1 MMILKELF
9 QKYANFMNNIA
20 IIPARGGSKR
30 IPRKNIRNFVGKPI
44 IAYSIEVAF
53 KSGLFNEVMV
63 STDDEEIANIAK
75 QFGASVP
82 FFRSKLNSNDNSTT
96 LEVIEEVVNMYIEI
110 NKHFDNIC
118 CIYPCAPFCTTMN
131 LLNSYNLFIEKKF
144 NTVFPVVQYSSP
156 IQRALNLDINKI
168 SMSYPEFKN
177 TRSQDLEKKYF
188 DAGQFYWINTKK
200 TFEQKNIYTDYSGS
214 IIIDELNAQDIDNE
228 IDWQIA
234 ELKYK
239 IVNKHGN

>member
-1 MMILKELF
+1 
-9 QKYANFMNNIA
+9 MNNIA

-30 IPRKNIRNFVGKPI
+30 IPRKNIREFLGKPI
-44 IAYSIEVAF
+44 LSYSIDVAL
-53 KSGLFNEVMV
+53 KSGLFSEVMV
-63 STDDEEIANIAK
+63 STDDEEIANIALEY
-75 QFGASVP
+75 GANVP
-82 FFRSKLNSNDNSTT
+82 FFRSKLNSKDTSTT
-96 LEVIEEVVNMYIEI
+96 LEVIEEVVNMYTDID
-110 NKHFDNIC
+110 KYFDNIC

-131 LLNSYNLFIEKKF
+131 LLNSYNLFIGKKF

-156 IQRALNLDINKI
+156 IQRALNLDNNII
-168 SMSYPEFKN
+168 SMSYPEFQN

-188 DAGQFYWINTKK
+188 DAGQFYWINAKK

-239 IVNKHGN
+239 LINKNGD

>member
-1 MMILKELF
+1 MILKELF

-30 IPRKNIRNFVGKPI
+30 IPRKNIRNFLGKPI
-44 IAYSIEVAF
+44 LAYSIDIAI
-53 KSGLFNEVMV
+53 KSRLFSEVMV

-75 QFGASVP
+75 QFGANVP
-82 FFRSKLNSNDNSTT
+82 FFRSKSNSTDNSTT
-96 LEVIEEVVNMYIEI
+96 LEVIEEVVNTYIE
-110 NKHFDNIC
+110 NDKHFDNIC

-131 LLNSYNLFIEKKF
+131 LLDSYNLFIENKF

-156 IQRALNLDINKI
+156 IQRALNLDNNII

-188 DAGQFYWINTKK
+188 DAGQFYWINTKN
-200 TFEQKNIYTDYSGS
+200 TFKQKNMYTDYSGS